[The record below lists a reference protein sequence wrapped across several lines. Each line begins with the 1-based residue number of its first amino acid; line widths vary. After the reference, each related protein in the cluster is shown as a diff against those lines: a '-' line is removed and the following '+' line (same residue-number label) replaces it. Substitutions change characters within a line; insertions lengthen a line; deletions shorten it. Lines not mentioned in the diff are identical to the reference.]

1 MVMIVQ
7 DMVLHILS
15 FTGEGMS
22 ILFIGSIVQGFNQT
36 VYLLCEDS
44 LGLLKGGRHNQKFQF
59 SSDSWLSVD
68 NKSFADWK
76 SV

>member
-1 MVMIVQ
+1 MVVIFQ
-7 DMVLHILS
+7 DVALHILGS
-15 FTGEGMS
+15 IGEGMS
-22 ILFIGSIVQGFNQT
+22 IWFIGSIVQGFNHCI
-36 VYLLCEDS
+36 LCKDS